1 MSRVARLCIAAVL
14 LAVLSGA
21 ALLPAAR
28 ADGDPASDYLLGQD
42 VFLPYSTK
50 VSSSEAKQLT
60 ALVNE
65 AARERFTIK
74 VAVIAERLDLGAD
87 PSLFLKPQVYA
98 EFLGKEI
105 LFIYRGRLLVVMP
118 NGFGVS
124 VGGRPA
130 PSLAKV
136 LAALPSPGA
145 GTGKL
150 VAGAETGVQ
159 RLAANAGHRLTM
171 PKSTSTGGQTA
182 ADRIKIGAAVVGV
195 LALLGASMLVRRGRR
210 SRPQER

>member
-1 MSRVARLCIAAVL
+1 MFRVALLCIATVL
-14 LAVLSGA
+14 FAVLSSA

-60 ALVNE
+60 ALVKE
-65 AARERFTIK
+65 AARRHFTIK

-124 VGGRPA
+124 VGGRAA
-130 PSLAKV
+130 PPLAKAV
-136 LAALPSPGA
+136 AALPPPG
-145 GTGKL
+145 TDTSKL
-150 VAGAETGVQ
+150 VAAAQTAVQ
-159 RLAANAGHRLTM
+159 KLAASAGHRLTV
-171 PKSTSTGGQTA
+171 PKSTSAGGQTA

-195 LALLGASMLVRRGRR
+195 LALLGASMLVRRTRR
-210 SRPQER
+210 SSARGK